1 MESKA
6 TRICWNS
13 NKWVKP
19 SGAEGKSTDKKSFEV
34 NPGYGHEEW
43 LFDLN
48 KTISG
53 FKYAFL
59 QGVNTPNKSHQDNS
73 FKVSLYTVHQGI
85 KLCIGHI
92 NKIDCINKEEAV
104 NVAATYQ
111 SRGWFKEMAEQL
123 DMVGIGSSRLIED
136 DPLLNFNIRF
146 KPEDIVLYDVPKDV
160 TSMYKSY
167 RYKLFSEAGTSP
179 EINTIPKQQFVDDV
193 MEVTGSE
200 LSSTEKQQL
209 INARIGQGVFRD
221 RVAKAWGGEF
231 CAVTLVDVREML
243 IASHIRPWRDCKD
256 SSERLDGANGLLLC
270 AHIDKLF
277 DQHLLSFQL
286 KSNRFILR
294 ISKKLDQ
301 KTMSSLAIDDG
312 VELSTHHLGL
322 DTLGRFEKYMREHF
336 TRFKEK
342 ESM

>member
-19 SGAEGKSTDKKSFEV
+19 SGAEGKSNDKNSFEV

-48 KTISG
+48 KTILG
-53 FKYAFL
+53 FKHSFL
-59 QGVNTPNKSHQDNS
+59 QGINTPNKSHQGKS
-73 FKVSLYTVHQGI
+73 FKVSLYTLHEGN

-92 NKIDCINKEEAV
+92 NKIDCLTREEAE
-104 NVAATYQ
+104 NAVAIYQ
-111 SRGWFKEMAEQL
+111 SQGWFEEMAEQL
-123 DMVGIGSSRLIED
+123 DVIGIGASRLIED

-146 KPEDIVLYDVPKDV
+146 KPKDIVLYEIPKNV
-160 TSMYKSY
+160 TSMYKSP
-167 RYKLFSEAGTSP
+167 RYKLFSEVNIIP
-179 EINTIPKQQFVDDV
+179 EQQLVDDV

-209 INARIGQGVFRD
+209 INARIGQGLFRD
-221 RVAKAWGGEF
+221 RVSKVWGGEV
-231 CAVTLVDVREML
+231 CAVTLVDIREML

-277 DQHLLSFQL
+277 DQHLLSFEQ

-294 ISKKLDQ
+294 ISKKLD
-301 KTMSSLAIDDG
+301 KKSMSSLAIDDG
-312 VELSTHHLGL
+312 IELKTHHLKL
-322 DTLGRFEKYMREHF
+322 DTLGRFKKYMREHF

-342 ESM
+342 ESL